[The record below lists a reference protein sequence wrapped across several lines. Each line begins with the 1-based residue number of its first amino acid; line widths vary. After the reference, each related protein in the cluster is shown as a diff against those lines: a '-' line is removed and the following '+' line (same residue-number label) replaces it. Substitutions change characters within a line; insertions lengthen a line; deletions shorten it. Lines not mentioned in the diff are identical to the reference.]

1 MKYSD
6 VIALP
11 DAPARHDIRGSQ
23 REKNNGHDEE
33 QRIGHIDPTVGP
45 RDLKARSEIRKESV
59 KS

>member
-11 DAPARHDIRGSQ
+11 DAPARHDIRGSK
-23 REKNNGHDEE
+23 REKDNGHDEE

-45 RDLKARSEIRKESV
+45 A
-59 KS
+59 